1 MKRLTIGIVDYG
13 AGNLASV
20 KQSLQSMGYRSRISN
35 QREVLDQADL
45 LLLPGVGAFPSAM
58 ESLHASGLAEY
69 VIEKAHQG
77 TPLIGICLGMQLLLD
92 CSYEI
97 QQTSGLGLIPGEV
110 IPLPQADWHIGW
122 NNVEMLSQDAMFS
135 RGDGNAVYFNH
146 SYVVN
151 TDDEYCMGVSRINHS
166 SDPFT
171 VAIRRNNVVGLQF
184 HPEKSQ
190 EVGRSILSSII
201 ERLAPTK

>member
-20 KQSLQSMGYRSRISN
+20 KHSLQSMGYRSRISC
-35 QREVLDQADL
+35 QREVLDQVDL

-58 ESLHASGLAEY
+58 ESLHATGLAEY
-69 VIEKAHQG
+69 IIEKAHQG

-92 CSYEI
+92 FSYEI

-110 IPLPQADWHIGW
+110 IPLRQANWHIGW
-122 NNVEMLSQDAMFS
+122 NNVEMLSQDNMFLS
-135 RGDGNAVYFNH
+135 GDGMAVYFNH
-146 SYVVN
+146 SHVVS
-151 TDDEYCMGVSRINHS
+151 TDDEFSMGVSRINPS

-171 VAIRRNNVVGLQF
+171 VVIRRNNVVGLQF

-190 EVGRSILSSII
+190 EAGRLILSSII
-201 ERLAPTK
+201 KRLAPTK

>member
-13 AGNLASV
+13 AGNLTSV
-20 KQSLQSMGYRSRISN
+20 TKTLQNIGYRSRTSN

-58 ESLHASGLAEY
+58 ESLHANGLAEY
-69 VIEKAHQG
+69 VIEKTHQG
-77 TPLIGICLGMQLLLD
+77 IPLIGICLGMQLLLD

-97 QQTSGLGLIPGEV
+97 KQTNGLGLIPGEV

-135 RGDGNAVYFNH
+135 RGDGRAVYFNH

-151 TDDEYCMGVSRINHS
+151 TDNEYCMGVSRINHS

-171 VAIRRNNVVGLQF
+171 VVIRRNNVVGLQF

-190 EVGRSILSSII
+190 EAGRLILSSII
-201 ERLAPTK
+201 ERLVPAR